1 LKDQVVSQWKGPAT
15 QSDTPNG
22 RGVGGGFGA
31 GASEGAPASVF
42 ANGSDL
48 THAQRADII
57 HAAMIR
63 AGLYAS
69 RDLPPA
75 VGSSLLSS
83 AVTGRCGGGL
93 APGAAV
99 HQGLFLASDESDG
112 EGSDLA

>member
-1 LKDQVVSQWKGPAT
+1 M
-15 QSDTPNG
+15 NG
-22 RGVGGGFGA
+22 
-31 GASEGAPASVF
+31 PASVDPVLPLGIDRIEDV
-42 ANGSDL
+42 ALRGAEADL
-48 THAQRADII
+48 THAQRADVI

-69 RDLPPA
+69 RGLPPA